1 MAVVEVVIMAVLVV
15 MSFGNDRGSSSYV
28 LAEIYI
34 LVIVD

>member
-1 MAVVEVVIMAVLVV
+1 MVEVVIMAVLEV
-15 MSFGNDRGSSSYV
+15 MSSGIGRGISSYV